1 MALIE
6 ILVGAGL
13 IVLIVAAFKIGYKF
27 GQLNELNKKEKP

>member
-1 MALIE
+1 MVLIE

-13 IVLIVAAFKIGYKF
+13 IILLVASFKIGYKL

>member
-13 IVLIVAAFKIGYKF
+13 IVLLVSSFKLGYKL
-27 GQLNELNKKEKP
+27 GQLNELNKKENP